1 MDVSRVPFDPHVN
14 PPSAKLLFPVQPAV
28 PLLGSRGFVLSF
40 TMQKCEVFAMARR
53 NGGGCCVI
61 QEVRGLL
68 ITLTNMSAGICF
80 LFQLLDN
87 PELQASVVFYLYR
100 W

>member
-40 TMQKCEVFAMARR
+40 TMQKCEVFALARR
-53 NGGGCCVI
+53 NG
-61 QEVRGLL
+61 RGALYDTRGQR
-68 ITLTNMSAGICF
+68 TLNNT
-80 LFQLLDN
+80 
-87 PELQASVVFYLYR
+87 Y
-100 W
+100 